1 MILPQAI
8 TDDLRP
14 GILAPFHENGSRP
27 LSYEAFLVVLFP
39 ARYFLMHSPGMLTI
53 YTYHHTR
60 RGGRMVLYNSLW
72 ANSPGRGRKGKES
85 LQLCLW
91 NLNTC
96 IKKVNAKCWLVEMT
110 VTTSLP
116 LACVFQCLFTLIL
129 HSFLL
134 RLDWWKCDSSV
145 DGEPQG
151 NWRWNSNSR
160 DVFASSPSFSRPALP
175 RRACSQATPIKGK
188 RTEKSTNIASPPPFQ
203 THVFWS
209 FPNGMSGSAM

>member
-1 MILPQAI
+1 M
-8 TDDLRP
+8 
-14 GILAPFHENGSRP
+14 
-27 LSYEAFLVVLFP
+27 
-39 ARYFLMHSPGMLTI
+39 
-53 YTYHHTR
+53 
-60 RGGRMVLYNSLW
+60 
-72 ANSPGRGRKGKES
+72 ES
-85 LQLCLW
+85 ALCLW

-151 NWRWNSNSR
+151 NWRSVEFKFQR
-160 DVFASSPSFSRPALP
+160 CICKLSFLFPPCPAPESLLTGYP
-175 RRACSQATPIKGK
+175 HK
-188 RTEKSTNIASPPPFQ
+188 REMDWEEHKHCFPPPPI
-203 THVFWS
+203 
-209 FPNGMSGSAM
+209 PNPCFLKFSKWNVWFCYVNGKHCWQLENLVTTIGFGPQI